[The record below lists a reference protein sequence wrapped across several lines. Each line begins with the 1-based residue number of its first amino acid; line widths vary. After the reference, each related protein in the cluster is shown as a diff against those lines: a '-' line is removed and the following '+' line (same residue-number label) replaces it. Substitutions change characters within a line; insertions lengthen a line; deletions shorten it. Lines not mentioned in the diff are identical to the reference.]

1 MGAILSHIP
10 RYPHR
15 EDGFLRDVDARFGGR
30 RGGCNSDLHT
40 SVHSTELPEDESMA
54 LDAPHHLRQ
63 SPAHLSCIVH
73 NKSPISSKEQ
83 S

>member
-1 MGAILSHIP
+1 
-10 RYPHR
+10 
-15 EDGFLRDVDARFGGR
+15 
-30 RGGCNSDLHT
+30 
-40 SVHSTELPEDESMA
+40 MA